1 MADQQKLPPHDIE
14 AEEALLG
21 SLLVDPDAIL
31 KVVGF
36 LKSVDFFDEVH
47 AGIYDACVSLYRR
60 SDAIN
65 QITVAHELMRMG
77 LLENVGGA
85 AYLSHLIG
93 SVPTSLHAE
102 YYGRIVERVS
112 VMRKLITAGS
122 QIAAIG
128 YEASGDIEES
138 LSQAEEALFNVRMR
152 ESSRDFVSISD
163 VLSDYFERAGKAG
176 AEGEDSFQ
184 QVVKTGYA
192 GIDGL
197 LGGLHRSD
205 LIVLAARPSMG
216 KTTLALDIGR
226 HAALEHGACVAFF
239 SLEMS
244 AESVVQRMLAAQ
256 ADVDFWQIRLG
267 KWFEKEGER
276 LVDAAGS
283 LSETSIFVDDTPQVG
298 TMSIRSKAK
307 RLAFEHHLDLV
318 VVDYLQLIQGESKKE
333 TRVQELSQITRSL
346 KLLAR
351 ELDVPVIAVSQ
362 LSRAVEWRTSHI
374 PQLADLRESG
384 TIEQDADI
392 VMFIYREDKYV
403 TEEEWNR
410 LHDIMGEPY
419 PKGLADLVVAK
430 HRNGPLGQVK
440 LKFVDRFVRFD
451 NVDSKQQETAT
462 SAFT

>member
-1 MADQQKLPPHDIE
+1 MADQEKLPPHDIE

-36 LKSVDFFDEVH
+36 LTPADFFDEVH
-47 AGIYDACVSLYRR
+47 AGIYDACASLYRR

-77 LLENVGGA
+77 MLENVGGA

-112 VMRKLITAGS
+112 VMRKLIKAGS

-128 YEASGDIEES
+128 YEASADIDES
-138 LSQAEEALFNVRMR
+138 LSQAEDALFNVRMR
-152 ESSRDFVSISD
+152 ESSRDFVSISS

-176 AEGEDSFQ
+176 DEAGQSFQ
-184 QVVKTGYA
+184 QVVKTGYV
-192 GIDGL
+192 GLDGL
-197 LGGLHRSD
+197 LGGLQRSD
-205 LIVLAARPSMG
+205 LIILAARPSMG

-226 HAALEHGACVAFF
+226 RAAIEQGACVAFF

-267 KWFEKEGER
+267 KFFESEER
-276 LVDAAGS
+276 KVMEAAGS

-403 TEEEWNR
+403 SEEEWNR

-419 PKGLADLVVAK
+419 PKGLADLIIAK

-440 LKFVDRFVRFD
+440 LRFVDRSVRFD
-451 NVDSKQQETAT
+451 NVDFTQRETAA
-462 SAFT
+462 SSFV

>member
-1 MADQQKLPPHDIE
+1 MADQEKLPPHDTE

-36 LKSVDFFDEVH
+36 LKSADFFDGVH
-47 AGIYDACVSLYRR
+47 AGIYEACTTLYRR

-77 LLENVGGA
+77 LLESVGGA

-93 SVPTSLHAE
+93 SVPTSIHAE
-102 YYGRIVERVS
+102 HYGRIVERVS
-112 VMRKLITAGS
+112 VMRKLITAGGR
-122 QIAAIG
+122 IAAIG
-128 YEASGDIEES
+128 YEASADIDDS
-138 LSQAEEALFNVRMR
+138 LSQAEDALFNVRMR
-152 ESSRDFVSISD
+152 ESSRDFVSIGD
-163 VLSDYFERAGKAG
+163 VLGEYFERAGKAT
-176 AEGEDSFQ
+176 AEGEESFQ
-184 QVVKTGYA
+184 RVVKTGYA

-226 HAALEHGACVAFF
+226 RAALQHGACVAFF

-244 AESVVQRMLAAQ
+244 AESVVQRMLAAE
-256 ADVDFWQIRLG
+256 ANVDFWQIRLG
-267 KWFEKEGER
+267 KFFEQEER
-276 LVDAAGS
+276 KVMDAAGS
-283 LSETSIFVDDTPQVG
+283 LSETSIYVDDTPQVG

-318 VVDYLQLIQGESKKE
+318 VVDYLQLIQGESRKE

-362 LSRAVEWRTSHI
+362 LSRAVEWRTSHL

-392 VMFIYREDKYV
+392 VVFIYREDKYV

-419 PKGLADLVVAK
+419 PKGIADIIVAK
-430 HRNGPLGQVK
+430 HRNGPLGQIK
-440 LKFVDRFVRFD
+440 LRFVDRSVRFD
-451 NVDSKQQETAT
+451 SLEQGTA
-462 SAFT
+462 AAPLI